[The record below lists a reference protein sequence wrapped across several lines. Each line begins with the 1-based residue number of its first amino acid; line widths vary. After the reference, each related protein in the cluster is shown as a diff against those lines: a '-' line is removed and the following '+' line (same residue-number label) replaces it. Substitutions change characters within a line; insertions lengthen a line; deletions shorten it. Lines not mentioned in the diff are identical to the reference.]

1 MEMPESITCVEC
13 GSPAGRLTP
22 LPEETGFQAGDVVAF
37 ICPECGA
44 RFDLVVEDD
53 EAEPA

>member
-1 MEMPESITCVEC
+1 MEMPDTITCVEC
-13 GSPAGRLTP
+13 GSPARRLTP

-37 ICPECGA
+37 ICPDCGA

-53 EAEPA
+53 EDQPA